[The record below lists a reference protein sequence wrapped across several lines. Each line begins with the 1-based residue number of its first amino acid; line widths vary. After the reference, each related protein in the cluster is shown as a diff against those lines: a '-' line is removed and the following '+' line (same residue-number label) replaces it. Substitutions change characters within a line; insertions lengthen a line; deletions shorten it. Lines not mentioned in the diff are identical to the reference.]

1 MVSGPDETQIESEPE
16 TQDTGTNGRNQ
27 AQKNDRVRDERKKI
41 FFWNVA
47 GIGDKDE
54 DWKYVQKFDIVN
66 LTETWAELK
75 NWKKTEKWQKNLDGK
90 CRVHTRTRERAK
102 MQEGC

>member
-1 MVSGPDETQIESEPE
+1 MVSGPDESQIESEPE

-27 AQKNDRVRDERKKI
+27 AQKNDRVRDERKKLKI

-54 DWKYVQKFDIVN
+54 DFWKYVQKFDIVN

-75 NWKKTEKWQKNLDGK
+75 NWKKTEKWLPKEF
-90 CRVHTRTRERAK
+90 RWE
-102 MQEGC
+102 M